1 MYCKKNEEYM
11 IKLRHTGITTANMQ
25 KSLVLYR
32 DIFGLEVIWDEI
44 EQSPFID
51 RLSRLDGVKVH
62 TVKLKDEKGA
72 MIELLHYLSH
82 PDKNCQDNRNNM
94 INKIGC
100 SHIAITVDNIEEM
113 YTKLT
118 DLGLI
123 FNNKPERHPD
133 INVPATVAFCRDF
146 DGTLIEIVEVTK

>member
-1 MYCKKNEEYM
+1 M
-11 IKLRHTGITTANMQ
+11 IKLRHTGITTNDMQ
-25 KSLVLYR
+25 KSLELYR
-32 DIFGLEVIWDEI
+32 DVFGLEVVWNEI

-51 RLSRLDGVKVH
+51 RLSGMTGVKVH

-82 PDKNCQDNRNNM
+82 PDEHRLDNETNM
-94 INKIGC
+94 INKVGC
-100 SHIAITVDNIEEM
+100 SHIAITVDDIQEM
-113 YTKLT
+113 YLKLT
-118 DLGLI
+118 NMGLS

-133 INVPATVAFCRDF
+133 INVPATVAFCRDY